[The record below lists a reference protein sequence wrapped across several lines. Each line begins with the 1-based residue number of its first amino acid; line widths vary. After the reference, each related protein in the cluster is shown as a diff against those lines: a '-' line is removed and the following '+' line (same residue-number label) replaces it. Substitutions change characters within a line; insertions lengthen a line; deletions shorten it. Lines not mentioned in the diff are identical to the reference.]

1 MQADKRL
8 YLQQNIRKTW
18 ECAWDRKVHT
28 QTVWESVR
36 SGEKAEKDRNAAEQ
50 PLKNQSADVKIK
62 GNSSIQIQ
70 NDLFKYKIYIEEK

>member
-28 QTVWESVR
+28 QTVR
-36 SGEKAEKDRNAAEQ
+36 KCEKRRKSEDRNAAEQ
-50 PLKNQSADVKIK
+50 PLENQSADVKIK